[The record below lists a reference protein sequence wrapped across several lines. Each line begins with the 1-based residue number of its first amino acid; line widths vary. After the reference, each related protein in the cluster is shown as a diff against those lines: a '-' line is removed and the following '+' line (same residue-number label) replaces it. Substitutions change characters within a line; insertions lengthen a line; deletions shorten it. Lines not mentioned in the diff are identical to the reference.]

1 MGTSLLERYRA
12 FAFDLDGVVW
22 LGGKIIPEAPTAI
35 QAIRDAGKPLL
46 FLSNNASYIPFWI
59 VERLATGGVRVTEDE
74 ILTSASAA
82 RAWVAR
88 EHLGGKRA
96 FVLGA
101 ASVIEQIADLLEV
114 VPVERGAHVD
124 VVMVARD
131 LEFSYARLAAAADAV
146 RNGAVFVASNRDH
159 IMPTPTGFDPGTGSV
174 LAAIEAASGRKAISL
189 GKPELPMMQA
199 AAERLGT
206 QGVLMIGDRPDSDVA
221 GAHRIG
227 WGSAVV
233 LTGVTKPGMPLE
245 PHPDHVLRT
254 LADLLVPI

>member
-12 FAFDLDGVVW
+12 FAFDLDGVIW
-22 LGGKIIPEAPTAI
+22 LGGKIIPEAPQAI
-35 QAIRDAGKPLL
+35 QAIRDAGKPML

-59 VERLATGGVRVTEDE
+59 VEHLGAGGVKVKEEE

-82 RAWVAR
+82 RAWVKR
-88 EHLGGKRA
+88 EGLEGKRA
-96 FVLGA
+96 FVMGA
-101 ASVIEQIADLLEV
+101 PPVVEQIADLLDV
-114 VPVERGAHVD
+114 VPIERGTKVD
-124 VVMVARD
+124 VVMVSRD
-131 LEFSYARLAAAADAV
+131 PDFTYNRLAAAADAV
-146 RNGAVFVASNRDH
+146 RDGAVFVASNRDH
-159 IMPTPTGFDPGTGSV
+159 ILPTPTGFDPGTGSV

-199 AAERLGT
+199 AAERIGV
-206 QGVLMIGDRPDSDVA
+206 QGVLMIGDRVDSDVA

-245 PHPDHVLRT
+245 PEPDHVLRT
-254 LADLLVPI
+254 LDDLLVPR